1 MKKIEKYYKLL
12 TSLILA
18 VVTFTSCEWDKSP
31 EYDHPTC
38 VTYAISS
45 GILSFEGPEQL
56 QRDILAWIKENSID
70 YDKEVSYSTGE
81 ASEFTKTDAEA
92 IKKYN
97 EEYLPK
103 FKSYL
108 DELRRKLGLGTYGEL
123 PNGKV
128 RILFYTTASRT
139 QGQGGNLKYEQF
151 EFNYPEP

>member
-18 VVTFTSCEWDKSP
+18 VATFTSCEWDKSP

-81 ASEFTKTDAEA
+81 ASEFAKTDAEA